1 MADRAKAP
9 SASTGRASPALSPA
23 HRKDSTQIAAVL
35 AIAALALAGCNA
47 GQGVNPA
54 SQRNLAEV
62 YPNYSAYNPIE
73 YAQTSGFYGGR

>member
-1 MADRAKAP
+1 MTDRAKAP
-9 SASTGRASPALSPA
+9 SASIGRASWASSPA
-23 HRKDSTQIAAVL
+23 HGKDSTQITAVL